1 MGAPLDDCF
10 YFTTVADL
18 ILGNIYSWQFLSSE
32 KSLARK
38 KVIYL
43 KDFTDLNFFL
53 SFLFFFFCILF
64 DKCLFVLPVTQSVC
78 CTLSNQPFC
87 WLGDNTMIL
96 SNFENL
102 NYILNI
108 FQGTHYFLVLMDPVT
123 TCMYLRT
130 TNRHFRDQGNVRH
143 PTSNLLKCD
152 LVQVV
157 NTFRNPYFNMD
168 NFSDFRSF
176 KILVTLFYYGNIY
189 MT

>member
-1 MGAPLDDCF
+1 M
-10 YFTTVADL
+10 
-18 ILGNIYSWQFLSSE
+18 
-32 KSLARK
+32 
-38 KVIYL
+38 YL
-43 KDFTDLNFFL
+43 KDFTDLDFFL
-53 SFLFFFFCILF
+53 SFLFFFFFFFCIFFNKWLF
-64 DKCLFVLPVTQSVC
+64 ILPVTQSVC

-102 NYILNI
+102 NSILNI
-108 FQGTHYFLVLMDPVT
+108 FQETHYFLVLTDPVT

-168 NFSDFRSF
+168 NSSDFRSF
-176 KILVTLFYYGNIY
+176 KIFMTLFYHGNIY

>member
-1 MGAPLDDCF
+1 M
-10 YFTTVADL
+10 
-18 ILGNIYSWQFLSSE
+18 
-32 KSLARK
+32 
-38 KVIYL
+38 YL
-43 KDFTDLNFFL
+43 KNFTDLDFFL
-53 SFLFFFFCILF
+53 SFLFFFFFCIFFNKWLF
-64 DKCLFVLPVTQSVC
+64 ILPVTQSVC

-102 NYILNI
+102 NSILNI
-108 FQGTHYFLVLMDPVT
+108 FQETHYFLVL
-123 TCMYLRT
+123 T

-157 NTFRNPYFNMD
+157 NTFRNPDFNMD
-168 NFSDFRSF
+168 NSSDFRSF
-176 KILVTLFYYGNIY
+176 KIFMTLFYHGNIY